1 MSTFMHVCCNAT
13 QRVAIR
19 SLAVALTVT
28 LAGGSALGHDTQHDA
43 QHDHAAVPATAPV
56 PLFQGLGDHTF
67 EITTSAPEAQQYF
80 DQGLMFTYGFNHFE
94 AVRSFEEAARRDD
107 ECAMCYWGVALAHGP
122 HINAPM
128 MPDAVEP
135 AYEALQ
141 RALALAPEATE
152 REQAYIEAL
161 SHRYALDPPEDR
173 EPLDRAYADAMRDL
187 VENHP
192 DDLDAATLFAESLM
206 NLVPWN
212 YWTAEGE
219 ARPETAE
226 LVAALEGVLQQDP
239 YHPGATHYY
248 IHAIENSPEP
258 QRAEGAADRLSE
270 LNIQIGH
277 MIHMPAHIYARI
289 GRWHDASVANEHAIE
304 ADEAYLAAYEVEGM
318 VPLLYHPHNVHFLS
332 WTAGVE
338 GRSERAYEAAKDLV
352 EATPGDMAGDLLFL
366 NSFLAAP
373 TLTLVRFQR
382 WDEVM
387 DLAPTEHDTVFQTAV
402 RHYALGLAHA
412 AEGSLDKAR
421 EHAERLGEIVRSDEA
436 AAIEQPEAF
445 FPGGTMLQIADLV
458 LRAEIKLLEGTAGDE
473 PIAVLREAVAL
484 QDALPYMEPPYWF
497 ASARMDL
504 GGALLVLDR
513 PEEAEEVFRADL
525 EEYPENGWAL
535 FGLKRSLQ
543 AQERNEDA
551 DQVAARFGEAWEQAD
566 LDLTI
571 NERGIAVER

>member
-1 MSTFMHVCCNAT
+1 MSTFMHIHCVST
-13 QRVAIR
+13 QRAAIR
-19 SLAVALTVT
+19 SLAVALTLSLV
-28 LAGGSALGHDTQHDA
+28 GGTALSASALA
-43 QHDHAAVPATAPV
+43 SNPQHDHEAVPTGAAVP
-56 PLFQGLGDHTF
+56 LFEGMGEHSF
-67 EITTSAPEAQQYF
+67 EITTSSPEAQRYF

-94 AVRSFEEAARRDD
+94 AVRSFEEAVRRDD

-128 MPDAVEP
+128 MPDAFEP

-141 RALALAPEATE
+141 RAIELAPEATE
-152 REQAYIEAL
+152 REQAYIAAL

-187 VENHP
+187 AESHP

-212 YWTAEGE
+212 YWTEDGE

-226 LVAALEGVLQQDP
+226 LVAALEDVLERDP

-304 ADEAYLAAYEVEGM
+304 ADESYLAAYEVQGM

-338 GRSERAYEAAKDLV
+338 GRSERAYDAAKDLV
-352 EATPGDMAGDLLFL
+352 GATPGEMAGDLLFL

-387 DLAPTEHDTVFQTAV
+387 DLSPPEHDTVFQTAV
-402 RHYALGLAHA
+402 RHYPLGLALA
-412 AEGSLDKAR
+412 AEGSLDEAR
-421 EHAERLGEIVRSDEA
+421 DHSARLGEIVRSDEA
-436 AAIEQPEAF
+436 MAIEQPEAF
-445 FPGGTMLQIADLV
+445 FPGGTMLQIADLI
-458 LRAEIKLLEGTAGDE
+458 LRADIKLLEGGSDE
-473 PIAVLREAVAL
+473 PVALLREAVEL

-497 ASARMDL
+497 ASARIDL
-504 GGALLVLDR
+504 GGALLALDR
-513 PEEAEEVFRADL
+513 PEEAEAVFRADL

-535 FGLKRSLQ
+535 FGLKQSLQ
-543 AQERNEDA
+543 AQDRAEDA
-551 DQVAARFGEAWEQAD
+551 DRVAARFGDAWEQAD
-566 LDLTI
+566 VSLTI
-571 NERGIAVER
+571 NERGIAIER

>member
-1 MSTFMHVCCNAT
+1 MSTFMHIHCVST
-13 QRVAIR
+13 QRAAIK
-19 SLAVALTVT
+19 SLAVALTLSLV
-28 LAGGSALGHDTQHDA
+28 GGTALSASALA
-43 QHDHAAVPATAPV
+43 SNPQHDHEAVPAGAAVP
-56 PLFQGLGDHTF
+56 LFEGLGDHSF
-67 EITTSAPEAQQYF
+67 EITTSSPEAQRYF

-94 AVRSFEEAARRDD
+94 AVRSFEEAVRRDD

-135 AYEALQ
+135 AYEVLQ
-141 RALALAPEATE
+141 RALELAPETTE
-152 REQAYIEAL
+152 REQAYIAAL

-187 VENHP
+187 VESHP

-219 ARPETAE
+219 ARPETEE
-226 LVAALEGVLQQDP
+226 LVAALESVLEQDP
-239 YHPGATHYY
+239 HHPGATHYY

-289 GRWHDASVANEHAIE
+289 GRWHDASVANENAIE

-338 GRSERAYEAAKDLV
+338 GRSERAYDAARDLV
-352 EATPGDMAGDLLFL
+352 EATPGEMASDLLFL
-366 NSFLAAP
+366 NSFLSAP

-387 DLAPTEHDTVFQTAV
+387 DLAPPEHDTVFQTAIH
-402 RHYALGLAHA
+402 HYARGLAHA
-412 AEGSLDKAR
+412 AEGRLDEAR
-421 EHAERLGEIVRSDEA
+421 EHSERLGEIVRSEEA
-436 AAIEQPEAF
+436 MAIEQPEAF

-458 LRAEIKLLEGTAGDE
+458 LRADIKLLEGGGDE
-473 PIAVLREAVAL
+473 PIALLREAVEL
-484 QDALPYMEPPYWF
+484 QDGLPYMEPPYWF
-497 ASARMDL
+497 ASARFNL
-504 GGALLVLDR
+504 GGALLALDR

-525 EEYPENGWAL
+525 DEYPENGWAL
-535 FGLKRSLQ
+535 FGLKQSLQ
-543 AQERNEDA
+543 AQDRAEDA
-551 DQVAARFGEAWEQAD
+551 DQVATRFGEAWEQAD
-566 LDLTI
+566 VSLTI

>member
-1 MSTFMHVCCNAT
+1 MHVYFETT
-13 QRVAIR
+13 QRVAAR
-19 SLAVALTVT
+19 SLAFALTLT
-28 LAGGSALGHDTQHDA
+28 LVGGSALSGSALAHDPEQDRA
-43 QHDHAAVPATAPV
+43 NDHAAVPAGAPV
-56 PLFQGLGDHTF
+56 PLFEGLGDHSF
-67 EITTSAPEAQQYF
+67 EITTQSPEAQRYF
-80 DQGLMFTYGFNHFE
+80 DQGLIFTYGFNHFE
-94 AVRSFEEAARRDD
+94 AVRSFGEATRRDD
-107 ECAMCYWGVALAHGP
+107 ECAMCYWGVALALGP

-128 MPDAVEP
+128 MPDAIEP

-141 RALALAPEATE
+141 RAIELAPGASE

-161 SHRYALDPPEDR
+161 SQRYALDQPQDR
-173 EPLDRAYADAMRDL
+173 QPLDRAYADAMRDL
-187 VENHP
+187 VADHP

-212 YWTAEGE
+212 YWTEDGE

-226 LVAALEGVLQQDP
+226 LVAALEDVLEQDP

-248 IHAIENSPEP
+248 IHAIENSAEP
-258 QRAEGAADRLSE
+258 QRAEGAADRLGE

-289 GRWHDASVANEHAIE
+289 GRWHDASLANERAIE

-338 GRSERAYEAAKDLV
+338 GRAERAYDTARDLV
-352 EATPGDMAGDLLFL
+352 EATPGEMAGDLLFL
-366 NSFLAAP
+366 NGFLAAP

-387 DLAPTEHDTVFQTAV
+387 DLGPPEHDTVFQTAV
-402 RHYALGLAHA
+402 RHYARGLAHA
-412 AEGSLDKAR
+412 SEGNFDEARAESQ
-421 EHAERLGEIVRSDEA
+421 RLSEIVGSDEA

-445 FPGGTMLQIADLV
+445 FPGGTMMRIADLV
-458 LRAEIKLLEGTAGDE
+458 LRAEIKLIDGERDE
-473 PIAVLREAVAL
+473 PVALLREAVAM

-497 ASARMDL
+497 ASARVNL
-504 GGALLVLDR
+504 GGALLALDR
-513 PEEAEEVFRADL
+513 PDEAEEVFRADL

-535 FGLKRSLQ
+535 FGLKRSLE
-543 AQERNEDA
+543 AQDRTEDA
-551 DQVAARFGEAWEQAD
+551 EQVAARFEEAWEQAD
-566 LDLTI
+566 VSLAI
-571 NERGIAVER
+571 NERGIGVER